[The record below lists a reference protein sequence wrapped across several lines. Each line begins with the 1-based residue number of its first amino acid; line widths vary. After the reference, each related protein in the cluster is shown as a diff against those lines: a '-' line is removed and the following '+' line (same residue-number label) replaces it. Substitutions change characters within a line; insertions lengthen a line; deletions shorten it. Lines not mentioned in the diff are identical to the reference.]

1 MTPISYDVIAPNIAN
16 VAVEGAQVH
25 VSWQCPVTRRAL
37 GTSSGTMTA
46 DPSVT
51 ARVGANVQR
60 TVASELIY
68 GAARL
73 VSGLLGGAAG
83 RVVSNAAYTAAADIN
98 AKTTSGV
105 DYTESSRRAAIVI
118 AFESVKSSF
127 AWDEVR
133 RQFECECEVRPLEE
147 F

>member
-1 MTPISYDVIAPNIAN
+1 MTPISYDAIAPNIAS
-16 VAVEGAQVH
+16 VAVEGTQVH

-37 GTSSGTMTA
+37 GTSSGTMSA
-46 DPSVT
+46 DASVT

-60 TVASELIY
+60 TIASEVIY

-73 VSGLLGGAAG
+73 ISGLLGGVAG

-105 DYTESSRRAAIVI
+105 DYTEASRQAAIVS
-118 AFESVKSSF
+118 AFDSVKSSF

-133 RQFECECEVRPLEE
+133 KQFVAR
-147 F
+147 

>member
-1 MTPISYDVIAPNIAN
+1 MTPISYQMIAANIAD
-16 VAVEGAQVH
+16 ATVEGTQVR
-25 VSWQCPVTRRAL
+25 VSWTCPVTHRAL

-46 DPSVT
+46 DASVT

-73 VSGLLGGAAG
+73 VSSLLGGAAG

-105 DYTESSRRAAIVI
+105 DYTESSRRAAIVV

-127 AWDEVR
+127 AWDEAR
-133 RQFECECEVRPLEE
+133 RQFVAR
-147 F
+147 